1 MSKKFALD
9 ALSKLILILIKKTA
23 EYGRGAPINVCGRHN
38 HICHTQQRGISMLA
52 KILDSF
58 NENTGLAIKV
68 SFSSHIGNVMDNR

>member
-1 MSKKFALD
+1 
-9 ALSKLILILIKKTA
+9 
-23 EYGRGAPINVCGRHN
+23 
-38 HICHTQQRGISMLA
+38 MLA